1 MKKTVS
7 VNIKGM
13 NFLIEEDAYELLQ
26 DYMNRLSHGLR
37 NEKDSKDIIEDIEL
51 RIAELCTSRLND
63 KKQVIEIED
72 IQIILDTLGDPSQ
85 YLDGD
90 DSSSQEFK
98 ETYEQK
104 TYQQNGER
112 HLFRDLENASIA
124 GVCAGIA
131 NYFKIDTIII
141 RAIFLIMF
149 FFGGFGFP
157 LYVILWIVVPKAKS
171 TIEKL
176 RMRGKPITV
185 DSVKEEVE
193 NAAKRFET
201 ETKSFANRI
210 RREDYLSHRFS
221 SIGKIIGAVVGVF
234 LIIKGL
240 FFLVMLM
247 IFGVIGVRVIPVQ
260 SDNGYLSLP
269 ELAKMAVET
278 QSDYNWGYAG
288 VMVAGFSIVFFLL
301 LLGIKLVF
309 RIRNRWSRLSLISL
323 FITGFIGSMMVLV
336 IGLKSGR
343 ELSIP
348 GELENEIGYYSGEQ
362 LTIVPHLSAYANNS
376 KFKVKSDGEWGMLG
390 IKGNKISEAGIR
402 IHYKPSSDSL
412 FHVYQLITAHSHS
425 HKTALEKAN
434 NIHHTMSIDSNIVN
448 IDNYFT
454 YPIAD
459 KLRLQ
464 EVEIY
469 IEIPSGKTVKI
480 NNEVIRLGAD
490 PFNEQ
495 KMDEHHEEKG
505 HLDGDGSYS
514 HWD

>member
-37 NEKDSKDIIEDIEL
+37 NEKDSKDIIEDIEM

-72 IQIILDTLGDPSQ
+72 IQLILDTLGDPSQ
-85 YLDGD
+85 YLDD
-90 DSSSQEFK
+90 EDSTTQEFK
-98 ETYEQK
+98 ESANQK
-104 TYQQNGER
+104 TYQQDRER

-131 NYFKIDTIII
+131 NYFNIDVIII

-157 LYVILWIVVPKAKS
+157 LYIILWIVVPKAKS

-193 NAAKRFET
+193 AAAKRFET

-210 RREDYLSHRFS
+210 RREDHLSHRFS
-221 SIGKIIGAVVGVF
+221 SLGRIIGAVVGVF
-234 LIIKGL
+234 LIMKGL
-240 FFLVMLM
+240 FFLVMFM
-247 IFGVIGVRVIPVQ
+247 IFCVFGVRVIPVQ
-260 SDNGYLSLP
+260 SDNGYISLP
-269 ELAKMAVET
+269 ELAQMTIET
-278 QSDYNWGYAG
+278 QTDYNWGYAG
-288 VMVAGFSIVFFLL
+288 AMIAAFSIIFFLL

-323 FITGFIGSMMVLV
+323 FVTGFIGSMMVLV
-336 IGLKSGR
+336 IGLKTGR
-343 ELSIP
+343 ELTIH
-348 GELENEIGYYSGEQ
+348 GELEQEIGTYYGEQ
-362 LTIVPHLSAYANNS
+362 LKIVPHLSSYANNN
-376 KFKVKSDGEWGMLG
+376 KFRIKSDGDWGMLG
-390 IKGNKISEAGIR
+390 IKGDKISEAGIR
-402 IHYKPSSDSL
+402 IHYRLSSDSL
-412 FHVYQLITAHSHS
+412 FHVYQTMSAHSHA
-425 HKTALEKAN
+425 HKAALTKAK
-434 NIHHTMSIDSNIVN
+434 NIHHSMSVDSNIVN
-448 IDNYFT
+448 LNNYYT
-454 YPIAD
+454 YPITD
-459 KLRLQ
+459 KMRIQ

-469 IEIPSGKTVKI
+469 IEIPTGKTVKI
-480 NNEVIRLGAD
+480 NNETIRLGENTYND
-490 PFNEQ
+490 KEF
-495 KMDEHHEEKG
+495 EEKG
-505 HLDGDGSYS
+505 HLDGDGTYS

>member
-1 MKKTVS
+1 
-7 VNIKGM
+7 
-13 NFLIEEDAYELLQ
+13 
-26 DYMNRLSHGLR
+26 
-37 NEKDSKDIIEDIEL
+37 
-51 RIAELCTSRLND
+51 
-63 KKQVIEIED
+63 
-72 IQIILDTLGDPSQ
+72 
-85 YLDGD
+85 
-90 DSSSQEFK
+90 
-98 ETYEQK
+98 
-104 TYQQNGER
+104 
-112 HLFRDLENASIA
+112 
-124 GVCAGIA
+124 
-131 NYFKIDTIII
+131 
-141 RAIFLIMF
+141 
-149 FFGGFGFP
+149 
-157 LYVILWIVVPKAKS
+157 
-171 TIEKL
+171 
-176 RMRGKPITV
+176 MRGKPITV

-201 ETKSFANRI
+201 ETKSFANRL
-210 RREDYLSHRFS
+210 RREDHLSYRFS
-221 SIGKIIGAVVGVF
+221 SIGKIIAAVVGVF

-343 ELSIP
+343 ELSTY
-348 GELENEIGYYSGEQ
+348 EDFEKEIGTYYGEQ
-362 LTIVPHLSAYANNS
+362 LTIVPELSSYANNN
-376 KFKVKSDGEWGMLG
+376 KFKIKSDGEWGILG
-390 IKGNKISEAGIR
+390 IKGDKISETGIR
-402 IHYKPSSDSL
+402 IHYRPSSDSL
-412 FHVYQLITAHSHS
+412 FHVYQITSAHSHS
-425 HKTALEKAN
+425 HKTAEAKAK
-434 NIHHTMSIDSNIVN
+434 NIRHSMSIDSNVVN
-448 IDNYFT
+448 LNNYYT

-459 KLRLQ
+459 KLRIQ

-469 IEIPSGKTVKI
+469 IEVPSGKTVKI

-490 PFNEQ
+490 RYSEQ
-495 KMDEHHEEKG
+495 KMDEHYEEKG

>member
-37 NEKDSKDIIEDIEL
+37 NEKDSKDIIEDIEM

-72 IQIILDTLGDPSQ
+72 IQLILNNLGDPSQ
-85 YLDGD
+85 YLDD
-90 DSSSQEFK
+90 EDSNEQEFK
-98 ETYEQK
+98 ESTNQK
-104 TYQQNGER
+104 TYQQDRER

-131 NYFKIDTIII
+131 NYFNIDVIII

-193 NAAKRFET
+193 AAAKRFET

-210 RREDYLSHRFS
+210 RREDHLSHRFS
-221 SIGKIIGAVVGVF
+221 SLGRIIAAVVGVF

-240 FFLVMLM
+240 FFLVMFM
-247 IFGVIGVRVIPVQ
+247 IFGVFGVRVIPVQ

-269 ELAKMAVET
+269 ELAQMTIET

-288 VMVAGFSIVFFLL
+288 AMIAAFSIIFFLL

-323 FITGFIGSMMVLV
+323 FVTGFIGSMMVLV
-336 IGLKSGR
+336 IGLKTGR
-343 ELSIP
+343 ELTIH
-348 GELENEIGYYSGEQ
+348 GELEQEIGTYYGEQ
-362 LTIVPHLSAYANNS
+362 LTIVPHLSSYANNN
-376 KFKVKSDGEWGMLG
+376 KFRIKSDGDWGMLG
-390 IKGNKISEAGIR
+390 IKGDKISEAGIR
-402 IHYKPSSDSL
+402 IHYRLSSDSL
-412 FHVYQLITAHSHS
+412 FHVYQTMSAHSHA
-425 HKTALEKAN
+425 HKAALTKAK
-434 NIHHTMSIDSNIVN
+434 NIHHSISVDSNIVN
-448 IDNYFT
+448 LNNYYA
-454 YPIAD
+454 YPITD
-459 KLRLQ
+459 KMRIQ

-469 IEIPSGKTVKI
+469 IEIPTGKTVKI
-480 NNEVIRLGAD
+480 NNETIRLGENTYND
-490 PFNEQ
+490 KEF
-495 KMDEHHEEKG
+495 EEKG
-505 HLDGDGSYS
+505 HLDGDGTYS

>member
-37 NEKDSKDIIEDIEL
+37 NEKDSKDIIEDIEM
-51 RIAELCTSRLND
+51 RITELCTSRLND

-72 IQIILDTLGDPSQ
+72 IQLILDTLGDPSQ
-85 YLDGD
+85 YLDD
-90 DSSSQEFK
+90 EDSTTQEFK
-98 ETYEQK
+98 ESANQK
-104 TYQQNGER
+104 TYQQDRER

-131 NYFKIDTIII
+131 NYFNIDVIII

-193 NAAKRFET
+193 AAAKRFET

-210 RREDYLSHRFS
+210 RREDHLSHRFS
-221 SIGKIIGAVVGVF
+221 SLGRIIGAVVGVF
-234 LIIKGL
+234 LIMKGL
-240 FFLVMLM
+240 FFLVMFM
-247 IFGVIGVRVIPVQ
+247 IFGVFGVRVIPVQ

-269 ELAKMAVET
+269 ELAQMTIET
-278 QSDYNWGYAG
+278 QTDYNWGYAG
-288 VMVAGFSIVFFLL
+288 AMIAAFSIIFFLL

-323 FITGFIGSMMVLV
+323 FVTGFIGSMMVLV
-336 IGLKSGR
+336 IGLKTGR
-343 ELSIP
+343 ELTIH
-348 GELENEIGYYSGEQ
+348 GELEQEIGTYYGEQ
-362 LTIVPHLSAYANNS
+362 LTIVPHLSSYANNN
-376 KFKVKSDGEWGMLG
+376 KFRIKSDGDWGMLG
-390 IKGNKISEAGIR
+390 IKGDKISEAGIR
-402 IHYKPSSDSL
+402 IHYRLSSDSL
-412 FHVYQLITAHSHS
+412 FHVYQTMSAHSHA
-425 HKTALEKAN
+425 HKAALTKAK
-434 NIHHTMSIDSNIVN
+434 NIHHSMSVDSNIVN
-448 IDNYFT
+448 LNNYYT
-454 YPIAD
+454 YPITD
-459 KLRLQ
+459 KMRIQ

-469 IEIPSGKTVKI
+469 IEIPTGKTVKI
-480 NNEVIRLGAD
+480 NNETIRLGENTYND
-490 PFNEQ
+490 KEF
-495 KMDEHHEEKG
+495 EEKG
-505 HLDGDGSYS
+505 HLDGDGTYS

>member
-1 MKKTVS
+1 
-7 VNIKGM
+7 M

-37 NEKDSKDIIEDIEL
+37 NEKDSKDIIEDIEM
-51 RIAELCTSRLND
+51 RITELCTSRLND

-72 IQIILDTLGDPSQ
+72 IQLILDTLGDPSQ
-85 YLDGD
+85 YLDD
-90 DSSSQEFK
+90 EDSTTQEFK
-98 ETYEQK
+98 ESANQK
-104 TYQQNGER
+104 TYQQDRER

-131 NYFKIDTIII
+131 NYFNIDVIII

-193 NAAKRFET
+193 AAAKRFET

-210 RREDYLSHRFS
+210 RREDHLSHRFS
-221 SIGKIIGAVVGVF
+221 SLGRIIGAVVGVF
-234 LIIKGL
+234 LIMKGL
-240 FFLVMLM
+240 FFLVMFM
-247 IFGVIGVRVIPVQ
+247 IFGVFGVRVIPVQ

-269 ELAKMAVET
+269 ELAQMTIET
-278 QSDYNWGYAG
+278 QTDYNWGYAG
-288 VMVAGFSIVFFLL
+288 AMIAAFSIIFFLL

-323 FITGFIGSMMVLV
+323 FVTGFIGSMMVLV
-336 IGLKSGR
+336 IGLKTGR
-343 ELSIP
+343 ELTIH
-348 GELENEIGYYSGEQ
+348 GELEQEIGTYYGEQ
-362 LTIVPHLSAYANNS
+362 LTIVPHLSSYANNN
-376 KFKVKSDGEWGMLG
+376 KFRIKSDGDWGMLG
-390 IKGNKISEAGIR
+390 IKGDKISEAGIR
-402 IHYKPSSDSL
+402 IHYRLSSDSL
-412 FHVYQLITAHSHS
+412 FHVYQTMSAHSHA
-425 HKTALEKAN
+425 HKAALTKAK
-434 NIHHTMSIDSNIVN
+434 NIHHSMSVDSNIVN
-448 IDNYFT
+448 LNNYYT
-454 YPIAD
+454 YPITD
-459 KLRLQ
+459 KMRIQ

-469 IEIPSGKTVKI
+469 IEIPTGKTVKI
-480 NNEVIRLGAD
+480 NNETIRLGENTYND
-490 PFNEQ
+490 KEF
-495 KMDEHHEEKG
+495 EEKG
-505 HLDGDGSYS
+505 HLDGDGTYS

>member
-37 NEKDSKDIIEDIEL
+37 NEKDSKDIIEDIEM

-72 IQIILDTLGDPSQ
+72 IQLILDTLGDPSQ
-85 YLDGD
+85 YLDD
-90 DSSSQEFK
+90 EDSTTQEFK
-98 ETYEQK
+98 ESANQK
-104 TYQQNGER
+104 TYQQDRER

-131 NYFKIDTIII
+131 NYFNIDVIII

-157 LYVILWIVVPKAKS
+157 LYIILWIVVPKAKS

-193 NAAKRFET
+193 AAAKRFET

-210 RREDYLSHRFS
+210 RREDHLSHRFS
-221 SIGKIIGAVVGVF
+221 SFGRIIGAVVGVF
-234 LIIKGL
+234 LIMKGL
-240 FFLVMLM
+240 FFLVMFM
-247 IFGVIGVRVIPVQ
+247 IFGVFGVRVIPVQ

-269 ELAKMAVET
+269 ELAQMTIET

-288 VMVAGFSIVFFLL
+288 AMIAAFSIIFFLL

-323 FITGFIGSMMVLV
+323 FVTGFIGSMMVLV
-336 IGLKSGR
+336 IGLKTGR
-343 ELSIP
+343 ELTIH
-348 GELENEIGYYSGEQ
+348 GELEQEIGTYYGEQ
-362 LTIVPHLSAYANNS
+362 LKIVPHLSSYANNN
-376 KFKVKSDGEWGMLG
+376 KFRIKSDGDWGMLG
-390 IKGNKISEAGIR
+390 IKGDKISEAGIR
-402 IHYKPSSDSL
+402 IHYRLSSDSL
-412 FHVYQLITAHSHS
+412 FHVYQTMSAHSHA
-425 HKTALEKAN
+425 HKAALTKAK
-434 NIHHTMSIDSNIVN
+434 NIHHSMSVDSNIVN
-448 IDNYFT
+448 LNNYYT
-454 YPIAD
+454 YPITD
-459 KLRLQ
+459 KMRIQ

-469 IEIPSGKTVKI
+469 IEIPTGKTVKI
-480 NNEVIRLGAD
+480 NNETIRLGENTYND
-490 PFNEQ
+490 KEF
-495 KMDEHHEEKG
+495 EEKG
-505 HLDGDGSYS
+505 HLDGDGTYS

>member
-37 NEKDSKDIIEDIEL
+37 NEKDSKDIIEDIEM

-72 IQIILDTLGDPSQ
+72 IQLILDTLGDPSQ
-85 YLDGD
+85 YLDD
-90 DSSSQEFK
+90 EDSTTQEFK
-98 ETYEQK
+98 ESANQK
-104 TYQQNGER
+104 TYQQDRER

-131 NYFKIDTIII
+131 NYFNIDVIII

-157 LYVILWIVVPKAKS
+157 LYIILWIVVPKAKS

-193 NAAKRFET
+193 AAAKRFET

-210 RREDYLSHRFS
+210 RREDHLSHRFS
-221 SIGKIIGAVVGVF
+221 SLGRIIGAVVGVF
-234 LIIKGL
+234 LIMKGL
-240 FFLVMLM
+240 FFLVMFM
-247 IFGVIGVRVIPVQ
+247 IFGVFGVRVIPVQ

-269 ELAKMAVET
+269 ELAQMTIET

-288 VMVAGFSIVFFLL
+288 AMIAAFSIIFFLL

-323 FITGFIGSMMVLV
+323 FVTGFIGSMMVLV
-336 IGLKSGR
+336 IGLKTGR
-343 ELSIP
+343 ELTIH
-348 GELENEIGYYSGEQ
+348 GELEQEIGTYYGEQ
-362 LTIVPHLSAYANNS
+362 LTIVPHLSSYANNN
-376 KFKVKSDGEWGMLG
+376 KFRIKSDGDWGMLG
-390 IKGNKISEAGIR
+390 IKGDKISEAGIR
-402 IHYKPSSDSL
+402 IHYRLSSDSL
-412 FHVYQLITAHSHS
+412 FHVYQTMSAHSHA
-425 HKTALEKAN
+425 HKAALTKAK
-434 NIHHTMSIDSNIVN
+434 NIHHSMSVDSNIVN
-448 IDNYFT
+448 LNNYYT
-454 YPIAD
+454 YPITD
-459 KLRLQ
+459 KMRIQ

-469 IEIPSGKTVKI
+469 IEIPTGKTVKI
-480 NNEVIRLGAD
+480 NNETIRLGENTYND
-490 PFNEQ
+490 KEF
-495 KMDEHHEEKG
+495 EEKG
-505 HLDGDGSYS
+505 HLDGDGTYS

>member
-37 NEKDSKDIIEDIEL
+37 NEKDSKDIIEDIEM

-72 IQIILDTLGDPSQ
+72 IQLILDTLGDPSQ
-85 YLDGD
+85 YLDD
-90 DSSSQEFK
+90 EDSTTQEFK
-98 ETYEQK
+98 ESANQK
-104 TYQQNGER
+104 TYQQDRER

-131 NYFKIDTIII
+131 NYFNIDVIII

-157 LYVILWIVVPKAKS
+157 LYIILWIVVPKAKS

-193 NAAKRFET
+193 AATKRFET

-210 RREDYLSHRFS
+210 RREDHLSHRFS
-221 SIGKIIGAVVGVF
+221 SLGRIIGAVVGVF
-234 LIIKGL
+234 LIMKGL
-240 FFLVMLM
+240 FFLVMFM
-247 IFGVIGVRVIPVQ
+247 IFGVFGVRVIPVQ

-269 ELAKMAVET
+269 ELAQMTIET
-278 QSDYNWGYAG
+278 QSDYNWAYAG
-288 VMVAGFSIVFFLL
+288 AMIAAFSIIFFLL

-323 FITGFIGSMMVLV
+323 FVTGFIGSMMVLV
-336 IGLKSGR
+336 IGLKTGR
-343 ELSIP
+343 ELTIH
-348 GELENEIGYYSGEQ
+348 GELEQEIGTYYGEQ
-362 LTIVPHLSAYANNS
+362 LTIVPHLSSYAINN
-376 KFKVKSDGEWGMLG
+376 KFRIKSDGDWGMLG
-390 IKGNKISEAGIR
+390 IKGDKISEAGIR
-402 IHYKPSSDSL
+402 IHYRLSSDSL
-412 FHVYQLITAHSHS
+412 FHVYQTMSAHSHA
-425 HKTALEKAN
+425 HKAALTKAK
-434 NIHHTMSIDSNIVN
+434 NIHHSMSVDSNIVN
-448 IDNYFT
+448 LNNYYT
-454 YPIAD
+454 YPITD
-459 KLRLQ
+459 KMRIQ

-469 IEIPSGKTVKI
+469 IEIPTGKTVKI
-480 NNEVIRLGAD
+480 NNETIRLGENTYND
-490 PFNEQ
+490 KEF
-495 KMDEHHEEKG
+495 EEKG
-505 HLDGDGSYS
+505 HLDGDGTYS

>member
-37 NEKDSKDIIEDIEL
+37 NEKDSKDIIEDIEM

-72 IQIILDTLGDPSQ
+72 IQLILNNLGDPSQ
-85 YLDGD
+85 YLDD
-90 DSSSQEFK
+90 EDSNEQEFK
-98 ETYEQK
+98 ESTNQK
-104 TYQQNGER
+104 TYQQDRER

-131 NYFKIDTIII
+131 NYFNIDVIII

-193 NAAKRFET
+193 AAAKRFET

-210 RREDYLSHRFS
+210 RREDHLSHRFS
-221 SIGKIIGAVVGVF
+221 SLGRIIAAVVGVF

-240 FFLVMLM
+240 FFLVMFM
-247 IFGVIGVRVIPVQ
+247 IFGVFGVRVIPVQ

-269 ELAKMAVET
+269 ELAQMTIET

-288 VMVAGFSIVFFLL
+288 AMIAAFSIIFFLL

-323 FITGFIGSMMVLV
+323 FVTGFIGSMMVLV
-336 IGLKSGR
+336 IGLKTGR
-343 ELSIP
+343 ELTIH
-348 GELENEIGYYSGEQ
+348 GELEQEIGTYYGEQ
-362 LTIVPHLSAYANNS
+362 LTIVPHLSSYANNN
-376 KFKVKSDGEWGMLG
+376 KFRIKSDGDWGMLG
-390 IKGNKISEAGIR
+390 IKGDKISEAGIR
-402 IHYKPSSDSL
+402 IHYRLSSDSL
-412 FHVYQLITAHSHS
+412 FHVYQTMSAHSHA
-425 HKTALEKAN
+425 HKAALTKAK
-434 NIHHTMSIDSNIVN
+434 NIHHSMSIDSNIVN
-448 IDNYFT
+448 LNNYYT
-454 YPIAD
+454 YPITD
-459 KLRLQ
+459 KMRIQ

-469 IEIPSGKTVKI
+469 IEIPTGKTVKI
-480 NNEVIRLGAD
+480 NNETIRLGENTYND
-490 PFNEQ
+490 NEF
-495 KMDEHHEEKG
+495 EEKG

>member
-37 NEKDSKDIIEDIEL
+37 NEKDSKDIIEDIEM

-72 IQIILDTLGDPSQ
+72 IQLILDTLGDPSQ
-85 YLDGD
+85 YLDD
-90 DSSSQEFK
+90 EDSTTQEFK
-98 ETYEQK
+98 ESANQK
-104 TYQQNGER
+104 TYQQDRER

-131 NYFKIDTIII
+131 NYFNIDVIII

-157 LYVILWIVVPKAKS
+157 LYIILWIVVPKAKS

-193 NAAKRFET
+193 AAAKRFET

-210 RREDYLSHRFS
+210 RREDHLSHRFS
-221 SIGKIIGAVVGVF
+221 SLGRIIGAVVGVF
-234 LIIKGL
+234 LIMKGL
-240 FFLVMLM
+240 FFLVMFM
-247 IFGVIGVRVIPVQ
+247 IFGVFGVRVIPVQ
-260 SDNGYLSLP
+260 SDNGYISLP
-269 ELAKMAVET
+269 ELAQMTIET
-278 QSDYNWGYAG
+278 QTDYNWGYAG
-288 VMVAGFSIVFFLL
+288 AMIAAFSIIFFLL

-323 FITGFIGSMMVLV
+323 FVTGFIGSMMVLV
-336 IGLKSGR
+336 IGLKTGR
-343 ELSIP
+343 ELTIH
-348 GELENEIGYYSGEQ
+348 GELEQEIGTYYGEQ
-362 LTIVPHLSAYANNS
+362 LTIVPHLSSYANNN
-376 KFKVKSDGEWGMLG
+376 KFRIKSDGDWGMLG
-390 IKGNKISEAGIR
+390 IKGDKISEAGIR
-402 IHYKPSSDSL
+402 IHYRLSSDSL
-412 FHVYQLITAHSHS
+412 FHVYQTMSAHSHA
-425 HKTALEKAN
+425 HKAALTKAK
-434 NIHHTMSIDSNIVN
+434 NIHHSMSVDSNIVN
-448 IDNYFT
+448 LNNYYT
-454 YPIAD
+454 YPITD
-459 KLRLQ
+459 KMRIQ

-469 IEIPSGKTVKI
+469 IEIPTGKTVKI
-480 NNEVIRLGAD
+480 NNETIRLGENTYND
-490 PFNEQ
+490 KEF
-495 KMDEHHEEKG
+495 EEKG
-505 HLDGDGSYS
+505 HLDGDGTYS

>member
-37 NEKDSKDIIEDIEL
+37 NEK
-51 RIAELCTSRLND
+51 
-63 KKQVIEIED
+63 KQVIEIED

-85 YLDGD
+85 YLDEE
-90 DSSSQEFK
+90 DSTSQEFK
-98 ETYEQK
+98 GSYEQK
-104 TYQQNGER
+104 TYQNTGER

-131 NYFKIDTIII
+131 NYFNIDTIII

-210 RREDYLSHRFS
+210 RREDHLSHRFS

-240 FFLVMLM
+240 FFLVMFM
-247 IFGVIGVRVIPVQ
+247 IFGVIVVRVIPVQ
-260 SDNGYLSLP
+260 SNNGYLSLP
-269 ELAKMAVET
+269 ELSKMAVET

-288 VMVAGFSIVFFLL
+288 VMVAAFSVIFFLL

-323 FITGFIGSMMVLV
+323 FVTGFIGSMMVLV

-343 ELSIP
+343 EITIP
-348 GELENEIGYYSGEQ
+348 GELENEIGEYYGDQ

-376 KFKVKSDGEWGMLG
+376 KFRVKSDGEWGMLG
-390 IKGNKISEAGIR
+390 IKGDKISEAGIR

-412 FHVYQLITAHSHS
+412 FHIYQVISAHGHSHN
-425 HKTALEKAN
+425 TALEKAN
-434 NIHHTMSIDSNIVN
+434 NIHHSMSIDSNIVN
-448 IDNYFT
+448 IDNYYT
-454 YPIAD
+454 YPMTD

-495 KMDEHHEEKG
+495 KIDEHYEEKG
-505 HLDGDGSYS
+505 HLDADGSYS

>member
-37 NEKDSKDIIEDIEL
+37 NEKDSKDIIEDIEM

-72 IQIILDTLGDPSQ
+72 IQLILDTLGDPSQ
-85 YLDGD
+85 YLDD
-90 DSSSQEFK
+90 EDSTTQEFK
-98 ETYEQK
+98 ESANQK
-104 TYQQNGER
+104 TYQQDRER

-131 NYFKIDTIII
+131 NYFNIDVIII

-157 LYVILWIVVPKAKS
+157 LYIILWIVVPKAKS

-193 NAAKRFET
+193 AAAKRFET

-210 RREDYLSHRFS
+210 RREDHLSHRFS
-221 SIGKIIGAVVGVF
+221 SFGRIIGAVVGVF
-234 LIIKGL
+234 LIMKGL
-240 FFLVMLM
+240 FFLVMFM
-247 IFGVIGVRVIPVQ
+247 IFGVFGVRVIPVQ

-269 ELAKMAVET
+269 ELAQMTIET

-288 VMVAGFSIVFFLL
+288 AMITAFSIIFFLL

-323 FITGFIGSMMVLV
+323 FVTGFIGSMMVLV
-336 IGLKSGR
+336 IGLKTGR
-343 ELSIP
+343 ELTIH
-348 GELENEIGYYSGEQ
+348 GELEQEIGTYYGEQ
-362 LTIVPHLSAYANNS
+362 LTIVPHLSSYANNN
-376 KFKVKSDGEWGMLG
+376 KFRIKSDGDWGMLG
-390 IKGNKISEAGIR
+390 IKGDKISEAGIR
-402 IHYKPSSDSL
+402 IHYRLSSDSL
-412 FHVYQLITAHSHS
+412 FHVYQTMSAHSHA
-425 HKTALEKAN
+425 HKAALTKAK
-434 NIHHTMSIDSNIVN
+434 NIHHSMSVDSNIVN
-448 IDNYFT
+448 LNNYYT
-454 YPIAD
+454 YPITD
-459 KLRLQ
+459 KMRIQ

-469 IEIPSGKTVKI
+469 IEIPTGKTVKI
-480 NNEVIRLGAD
+480 NNETIRLGENTYND
-490 PFNEQ
+490 KEF
-495 KMDEHHEEKG
+495 EEKG
-505 HLDGDGSYS
+505 HLYGDGTYS

>member
-1 MKKTVS
+1 
-7 VNIKGM
+7 M

-37 NEKDSKDIIEDIEL
+37 NEKDSKDIIEDIEM

-72 IQIILDTLGDPSQ
+72 IQLILDTLGDPSQ
-85 YLDGD
+85 YLDD
-90 DSSSQEFK
+90 EDSTTQEFK
-98 ETYEQK
+98 ESANQK
-104 TYQQNGER
+104 TYQQDRER

-131 NYFKIDTIII
+131 NYFNIDVIII

-157 LYVILWIVVPKAKS
+157 LYIILWIVVPKAKS

-193 NAAKRFET
+193 AAAKRFET

-210 RREDYLSHRFS
+210 RREDHLSHRFS
-221 SIGKIIGAVVGVF
+221 SFGRIIGAVVGVF
-234 LIIKGL
+234 LIMKGL
-240 FFLVMLM
+240 FFLVMFM
-247 IFGVIGVRVIPVQ
+247 IFGVFGVRVIPVQ

-269 ELAKMAVET
+269 ELAQMTIET

-288 VMVAGFSIVFFLL
+288 AMITAFSIIFFLL

-323 FITGFIGSMMVLV
+323 FVTGFIGSMMVLV
-336 IGLKSGR
+336 IGLKTGR
-343 ELSIP
+343 ELTIH
-348 GELENEIGYYSGEQ
+348 GELEQEIGTYYGEQ
-362 LTIVPHLSAYANNS
+362 LTIVPHLSSYANNN
-376 KFKVKSDGEWGMLG
+376 KFRIKSDGDWGMLG
-390 IKGNKISEAGIR
+390 IKGDKISEAGIR
-402 IHYKPSSDSL
+402 IHYRLSSDSL
-412 FHVYQLITAHSHS
+412 FHVYQTMSAHSHA
-425 HKTALEKAN
+425 HKAALTKAK
-434 NIHHTMSIDSNIVN
+434 NIHHSMSVDSNIVN
-448 IDNYFT
+448 LNNYYT
-454 YPIAD
+454 YPITD
-459 KLRLQ
+459 KMRIQ

-469 IEIPSGKTVKI
+469 IEIPTGKTVKI
-480 NNEVIRLGAD
+480 NNETIRLGENTYND
-490 PFNEQ
+490 KEF
-495 KMDEHHEEKG
+495 EEKG
-505 HLDGDGSYS
+505 HLDGDGTYS

>member
-26 DYMNRLSHGLR
+26 DYMNRLGHGLR
-37 NEKDSKDIIEDIEL
+37 NEKDSKDIIEDIEM

-72 IQIILDTLGDPSQ
+72 IQLILDTLGDPSQ
-85 YLDGD
+85 YLDD
-90 DSSSQEFK
+90 EDSNKQEFK
-98 ETYEQK
+98 ESFNQK
-104 TYQQNGER
+104 TYQQERER

-124 GVCAGIA
+124 GICAGIA
-131 NYFKIDTIII
+131 NYFKIDVIII

-193 NAAKRFET
+193 AAAKRFET

-210 RREDYLSHRFS
+210 RREDHLSHRFS
-221 SIGKIIGAVVGVF
+221 SLGRIIGAVVGVF
-234 LIIKGL
+234 LIMKGL
-240 FFLVMLM
+240 FFLVMFM
-247 IFGVIGVRVIPVQ
+247 IFGVFGVRVIPVQ
-260 SDNGYLSLP
+260 SDNGYISLP
-269 ELAKMAVET
+269 ELAQMTIET

-288 VMVAGFSIVFFLL
+288 AMVAAFSIIFFLL

-309 RIRNRWSRLSLISL
+309 RIRNRWSRISLISL
-323 FITGFIGSMMVLV
+323 FVTGFIGSMMVLV
-336 IGLKSGR
+336 IGLKTGR
-343 ELSIP
+343 ELSIE
-348 GELENEIGYYSGEQ
+348 GELEQEIGNYYGEQ
-362 LTIVPHLSAYANNS
+362 LTIVPHLSTYSSNN
-376 KFKVKSDGEWGMLG
+376 KFKIKSDGNWGMMA
-390 IKGNKISEAGIR
+390 IKGDQITEPGIR
-402 IHYKPSSDSL
+402 FHFKPSSDSL
-412 FHVYQLITAHSHS
+412 FHVYQTISAHSHS
-425 HKTALEKAN
+425 HKTALEKAK
-434 NIHHTMSIDSNIVN
+434 NIEHSISIDSNIIN
-448 IDNYFT
+448 LNNYYS
-454 YPIAD
+454 YPIKD
-459 KLRLQ
+459 KMRLQ

-469 IEIPSGKTVKI
+469 ISIPTRKSVKI
-480 NNEVIRLGAD
+480 NEEIIRLGENNYNYKQ
-490 PFNEQ
+490 F
-495 KMDEHHEEKG
+495 EEKG
-505 HLDGDGSYS
+505 NLNGDGSYS

>member
-37 NEKDSKDIIEDIEL
+37 NEKDSKDIIEDIEM

-72 IQIILDTLGDPSQ
+72 IQLILDTLGDPSQ
-85 YLDGD
+85 YLDD
-90 DSSSQEFK
+90 EDSTTQEFK
-98 ETYEQK
+98 ESANQK
-104 TYQQNGER
+104 TYQQDRER

-131 NYFKIDTIII
+131 NYFNIDVIII

-157 LYVILWIVVPKAKS
+157 LYIILWIVVPKAKS

-193 NAAKRFET
+193 AAAKRFET

-210 RREDYLSHRFS
+210 RREDHLSHRFS
-221 SIGKIIGAVVGVF
+221 SLGRIIGAVVGVF
-234 LIIKGL
+234 LIMKGL
-240 FFLVMLM
+240 FFLVMFM
-247 IFGVIGVRVIPVQ
+247 IFGVFGVRVIPVQ
-260 SDNGYLSLP
+260 SDNGYISLP
-269 ELAKMAVET
+269 ELAQMTIET
-278 QSDYNWGYAG
+278 QTDYNWGYAG
-288 VMVAGFSIVFFLL
+288 AMIAAFSIIFFLL

-323 FITGFIGSMMVLV
+323 FVTGFIGSMMVLV
-336 IGLKSGR
+336 IGLKTGR
-343 ELSIP
+343 ELTIH
-348 GELENEIGYYSGEQ
+348 GELEQEIGTYYGEQ
-362 LTIVPHLSAYANNS
+362 LTIVPHLSSYANNN
-376 KFKVKSDGEWGMLG
+376 KFRIKSDGDWGMLG
-390 IKGNKISEAGIR
+390 IKGDKISEAGIR
-402 IHYKPSSDSL
+402 IHYRLSSDSL
-412 FHVYQLITAHSHS
+412 FHVYQTMSAHSHA
-425 HKTALEKAN
+425 HKAALTKAK
-434 NIHHTMSIDSNIVN
+434 NIHHSMSVDSNIVHLN
-448 IDNYFT
+448 NYYT
-454 YPIAD
+454 YPITD
-459 KLRLQ
+459 KMRIQ

-469 IEIPSGKTVKI
+469 IEIPTGKTVKI
-480 NNEVIRLGAD
+480 NNETIRLGENTYND
-490 PFNEQ
+490 KEF
-495 KMDEHHEEKG
+495 EEKG
-505 HLDGDGSYS
+505 HLDGDGTYS

>member
-85 YLDGD
+85 YLDED
-90 DSSSQEFK
+90 DSSTSEFK

-104 TYQQNGER
+104 TYQHDRER

-210 RREDYLSHRFS
+210 RREDHLSHRFS
-221 SIGKIIGAVVGVF
+221 SLGKIIGAIVGVF

-269 ELAKMAVET
+269 ELAKMTIDT

-309 RIRNRWSRLSLISL
+309 RIRNRWSRLSLIS
-323 FITGFIGSMMVLV
+323 
-336 IGLKSGR
+336 
-343 ELSIP
+343 
-348 GELENEIGYYSGEQ
+348 
-362 LTIVPHLSAYANNS
+362 
-376 KFKVKSDGEWGMLG
+376 
-390 IKGNKISEAGIR
+390 
-402 IHYKPSSDSL
+402 
-412 FHVYQLITAHSHS
+412 
-425 HKTALEKAN
+425 
-434 NIHHTMSIDSNIVN
+434 
-448 IDNYFT
+448 
-454 YPIAD
+454 
-459 KLRLQ
+459 
-464 EVEIY
+464 
-469 IEIPSGKTVKI
+469 
-480 NNEVIRLGAD
+480 
-490 PFNEQ
+490 
-495 KMDEHHEEKG
+495 
-505 HLDGDGSYS
+505 
-514 HWD
+514 